1 MAYINF
7 KEERFVARNQLEQR
21 KKNNEKLFNYI
32 IRKKELGTG
41 YNPCK
46 EYSYTTFTDKEFGKK
61 GILDE
66 DKFSTIESKDI
77 ICAKFIGCTFTNIK
91 FKECRFVAC
100 VFEDCKFEQ
109 GGVSFEN
116 CSFLK
121 EDSDIKPSL
130 NRKDNLSCIFK
141 DCTIYGR
148 FLNCILGFSIFENT
162 IIQNTNFEQSDMDSA
177 IIIDC
182 ELNKVTISDCDLS
195 GFKVVNT
202 YIIDIDFKDKYS
214 SKLDEKSFI
223 DKIPVRY
230 KTREEY
236 EGIYMTYETIADKFE
251 ENSLKN
257 NFGEY
262 FYLCKCAQR
271 KTLKIIPKIESS
283 IYWITCGYGERPLY
297 TVITSIVL
305 IVVFALIYLV
315 VGVKIDEQTVI
326 YNWSRISNFKFREFM
341 THFNEALSLSFGTF
355 GGVGDINCDP
365 LPQSYII
372 SNIEII
378 FGVTMTGIGT
388 GALVRKIVR

>member
-7 KEERFVARNQLEQR
+7 KEERFVARNQLEAR
-21 KKNNEKLFNYI
+21 KKNNKNLFNYI

-77 ICAKFIGCTFTNIK
+77 VCTKFIGCTFTNIK

-100 VFEDCKFEQ
+100 IFEDCKFEQ

-130 NRKDNLSCIFK
+130 NRKDNLSCTFK
-141 DCTIYGR
+141 ECTIYAK
-148 FLNCILGFSIFENT
+148 FLNCILGFIIFENT

-230 KTREEY
+230 KTRDEY

-305 IVVFALIYLV
+305 IVIFALIYLV